1 MSSSGESIMLMA
13 VQTGKS
19 VFVYYLLEVCSVME
33 LLMSGMSHAKRDLG
47 GIGKQDRPRSACTFV
62 QADLGLCCLLIE

>member
-19 VFVYYLLEVCSVME
+19 VFVYSLLEVCSVME
-33 LLMSGMSHAKRDLG
+33 LLMSEMSHAKRDLR
-47 GIGKQDRPRSACTFV
+47 GISKQHRPRSACTLV